1 MGIQNLTLG
10 QVSKLKNKCLDTFF
24 DKLLSAEVDKDSAEE
39 VDFLFFLFWLPVSS
53 ESLGPILDFI
63 SGSAKLGI
71 WELGIWELGI
81 WDGSSEIFSSDGTSA
96 DSYSPLICKILAA
109 SRSFER
115 WSCSTAT
122 SPKKRNKN
130 YQKIE
135 NKIKVKIE
143 NGRLFIKIWL
153 IFII

>member
-10 QVSKLKNKCLDTFF
+10 QVSKLMNKCLVTFF

-53 ESLGPILDFI
+53 ECLGPILVFI

-71 WELGIWELGI
+71 WEFGI
-81 WDGSSEIFSSDGTSA
+81 WDDSSEIFSSEGTSA

-122 SPKKRNKN
+122 SPKN
-130 YQKIE
+130 
-135 NKIKVKIE
+135 
-143 NGRLFIKIWL
+143 
-153 IFII
+153 

>member
-53 ESLGPILDFI
+53 ESLGPILVFI

-71 WELGIWELGI
+71 WELGIW
-81 WDGSSEIFSSDGTSA
+81 DDSSEIFSSEGTSA

-122 SPKKRNKN
+122 SPKKK
-130 YQKIE
+130 E
-135 NKIKVKIE
+135 
-143 NGRLFIKIWL
+143 IKI
-153 IFII
+153 IKK